1 MSNGPD
7 LAELSV
13 RIDTSDAKTGVT
25 ELTKLGAAAEKTEAA
40 TKKTETATE
49 LYAKSLERMVKEVNE
64 TNEALAR
71 MRTVSKDLETMGEAA
86 TALQAAF
93 RDTSGLERFHTRLGA
108 LDAATG
114 RLQASFTDTS
124 AVSRF
129 MGELSKATMNLSKMQ
144 AEHTRAAG
152 AVQEMKRAVEDTEKP
167 VNRLSQGLGGLL
179 TKVAGFAAL
188 SSALRSATSEALAF
202 NTAMAQIS
210 TLLEGD
216 QLQMMGT
223 LTEQAKAL
231 GAEFGRVPTEQA
243 KALYEI
249 MSAGASDATQATELL
264 RVANKLAIGGVTE
277 VGVAADGLTSIMASY
292 GAQIR
297 DATVAADAM
306 FVSAADGK
314 TSIEQIARHIGK
326 LAPIASQVGVSL
338 QELLAANA
346 ALTKAGIKTET
357 AMEGLRSILAQV
369 AKPSNE
375 ARDLARALGIEFTTA
390 GLKAKGLAGFL
401 ADITERTQG
410 STDQLAMLVG
420 GVEALLPAMTLSGS
434 GAADFANSLR
444 NMETAAGRTETAF
457 LRMADTPQMKL
468 DQLHA
473 KFVALQTEV
482 GDGVL
487 AELDPVMSSL
497 LQNFD
502 AAATAVGYLA
512 QGMAILTA
520 MKAASWAQEW
530 TKGLLDKAAA
540 VNRNKDAVTKA
551 ALAEAGYVRMWE
563 TTRQGALRAALAT
576 LEQRQAALQSA
587 AALEGPFTV
596 AHTRAALASNA
607 LAQAKVREA
616 IAVAEASVA
625 ARAGAAALSMLGGP
639 IGVVTMA
646 LGVAISAFFEFG
658 RAADEAREKA
668 RQFAQES
675 GASANKGSQII
686 VDLVEQTRALQDQTR
701 AMEAFTIAKGKMAAL
716 GGKYQDRLTEEV
728 DTIQELAAAYESVA
742 RIDLADAEKEIDRLN
757 REVKDMQNRIM
768 TVNHKWGLADIKD
781 FKRARQD
788 PRFRDT
794 IEKRLVPLEKDL
806 AAQQQR
812 AAEIKE
818 SLAKM
823 SEAVAAASRKEAAA
837 AVTLTQEHKVAAEA
851 AQKSGKEILDELK
864 AREQAA
870 ERAEEWVL
878 RLEEEARGAGLSREA
893 AMRLTDQYAKL
904 TDVQK
909 KRADEALRIIET
921 SKAAA
926 KADEE
931 RKRIV
936 EELNRELGDS
946 GAAKYAQAQRILREE
961 LDKGKLS
968 AKEYQDQLAKARTLW
983 TKEGKAEAQLVKD
996 MELLQRQLNPLEE
1009 VRKRVEMLNKLLDEE
1024 RISMEAYQKEM
1035 VRLHSQMSDGF
1046 SLARDAMMSATNAM
1060 EDAFVTFA
1068 TTGKFEFRE
1077 MVNSILKDIARLLAH
1092 KAFTAFVDMGT
1103 SALLGGVTGASFAS
1117 GGAAAG
1123 GVTAGKSAFD
1133 MSAPAVMKSGSPLVD
1148 GPAKL
1153 VTPVVPTGATSMAL
1167 PAGAV
1172 PPINVNV
1179 HVHQDGS
1186 VRADVQA
1193 PGTTEESRRLGQH
1206 LGRAVRRVMLE
1217 EMRPGGF
1224 VYDFVNRRR

>member
-1 MSNGPD
+1 MSSGPD
-7 LAELSV
+7 LAALSV
-13 RIDTSDAKTGVT
+13 RIDTSDAKAGV
-25 ELTKLGAAAEKTEAA
+25 ESLTKFERAAEKTETA

-64 TNEALAR
+64 TNQALAR

-86 TALQAAF
+86 TALQGAF
-93 RDTSGLERFHTRLGA
+93 KDTSGLDRFHTRLGA
-108 LDAATG
+108 LDTATG
-114 RLQASFTDTS
+114 RLQASFADTS
-124 AVSRF
+124 AVTRF

-210 TLLEGD
+210 TLLEGE
-216 QLQMMGT
+216 QLQMMGR
-223 LTEQAKAL
+223 LTEQAKSL

-249 MSAGASDATQATELL
+249 MSAGASDASQATELL

-314 TSIEQIARHIGK
+314 TSIEAIARHIGK
-326 LAPIASQVGVSL
+326 IAPIASQTGVSL

-357 AMEGLRSILAQV
+357 AMEGMRAILTQIT
-369 AKPSNE
+369 KPSNE
-375 ARDLARALGIEFTTA
+375 ARDLARALGIEFNTA

-401 ADITERTQG
+401 DDLKERTKG
-410 STDQLAMLVG
+410 SVDQFATLVG
-420 GVEALLPAMTLSGS
+420 PVEALLPAMTLAGT

-444 NMETAAGRTETAF
+444 NMETAAGRTEVAF
-457 LRMADTPQMKL
+457 NRMADTPQMKL

-482 GDGVL
+482 GDGIL
-487 AELDPVMSSL
+487 AELDPVMDSL

-502 AAATAVGYLA
+502 EAATAVGYLA

-540 VNRNKDAVTKA
+540 VNRNKEAVAKA
-551 ALAEAGYVRMWE
+551 ALAEAGYVRVWGA
-563 TTRQGALRAALAT
+563 TREGTLRAALAT
-576 LEQRQAALQSA
+576 LEQRQATLQSA

-596 AHTRAALASNA
+596 AHTRAAMASNA

-625 ARAGAAALSMLGGP
+625 ARAGAAALSALGGP

-646 LGVAISAFFEFG
+646 LGIAVSAFFEFG

-668 RQFAQES
+668 RHFAQES
-675 GASANKGSQII
+675 GASANKGSQIVI
-686 VDLVEQTRALQDQTR
+686 DLVEQTKALQDQTR
-701 AMEAFTIAKGKMAAL
+701 AMDAFTVAKGKMAAL
-716 GGKYQDRLTEEV
+716 GGKYQDRLTEDV
-728 DTIQELAAAYESVA
+728 DTIQELAAAYEAVA
-742 RIDLADAEKEIDRLN
+742 RIELADAQKEISRLTE
-757 REVKDMQNRIM
+757 EVKEKQNRLM
-768 TVNHKWGLADIKD
+768 TVNHRWGFADSKD
-781 FKRARQD
+781 FTRARQD
-788 PRFRDT
+788 PRFKEQ
-794 IEKRLVPLEKDL
+794 IEERLVPLEKDL

-823 SEAVAAASRKEAAA
+823 SEAVANASKKEAEAA
-837 AVTLTQEHKVAAEA
+837 KVLTQEHKVAAEA
-851 AQKSGKEILDELK
+851 TQKSGKEILDELK

-878 RLEEEARGAGLSREA
+878 RLEEEARGAGHSREA
-893 AMRLTDQYAKL
+893 AMRLTDQYLKL
-904 TDVQK
+904 TEAQK
-909 KRADEALRIIET
+909 KRADEALRTIET

-931 RKRIV
+931 RKRII

-946 GAAKYAQAQRILREE
+946 GAAKYAQAQGVLAESFA
-961 LDKGKLS
+961 KGQLS
-968 AKEYQDQLAKARTLW
+968 LKAYVDQLAKARTLW
-983 TKEGKAEAQLVKD
+983 TKEGKEEAQLVKD
-996 MELLQRQLNPLEE
+996 MELLQKQLNPLEE
-1009 VRKRVEMLNKLLDEE
+1009 VRKRVEMLNKLLQDE

-1035 VRLHSQMSDGF
+1035 VRLHRQMSDGF
-1046 SLARDAMMSATNAM
+1046 GIAQDAVSFAAQHM
-1060 EDAFVTFA
+1060 EDAITTFA
-1068 TTGKFEFRE
+1068 TSTQFTWRG
-1077 MVNSILKDIARLLAH
+1077 MVDGMLKDLSRLLAH
-1092 KAFTAFVDMGT
+1092 KAFVALVDIGT
-1103 SALLGGVTGASFAS
+1103 TALLGGVTGASFSA
-1117 GGAAAG
+1117 GGATAG
-1123 GVTAGKSAFD
+1123 AGVAAGKSAFD
-1133 MSAPAVMKSGSPLVD
+1133 MSAPAVMKSGAPYAD
-1148 GPAKL
+1148 GAAKL
-1153 VTPVVPTGATSMAL
+1153 VVPSA
-1167 PAGAV
+1167 PAASAAPASGGV
-1172 PPINVNV
+1172 PPMSFHFTFN
-1179 HVHQDGS
+1179 QDGS
-1186 VRADVQA
+1186 VSTDVQA
-1193 PGTTEESRRLGQH
+1193 PGAKEESRAMARQLQATV
-1206 LGRAVRRVMLE
+1206 LKLMLE
-1217 EMRPGGF
+1217 QLQPGGAIYNF
-1224 VYDFVNRRR
+1224 NERKRR